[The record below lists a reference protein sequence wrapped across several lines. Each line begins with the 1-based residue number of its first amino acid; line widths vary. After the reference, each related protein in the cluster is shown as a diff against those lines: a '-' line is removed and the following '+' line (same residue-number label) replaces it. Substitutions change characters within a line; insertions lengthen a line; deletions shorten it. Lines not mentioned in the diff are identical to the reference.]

1 MSRSTHQSIKIMF
14 NKIKLLSLLAFMG
27 LLIVS
32 CSKTEVL
39 PESDAV
45 LVAKVNDGRIDM
57 QLSDAQIFALFE
69 SDFATP
75 DDMEEWNLMASG
87 SYYYLTAAGFEKETG
102 KHITVAIQTQ
112 QNGSELTLDPV
123 SSLNTAQNLQAA
135 QVKHK
140 CTGDGCN
147 CCGFLTNNGQI
158 YGCECRNR
166 LPGCTGGNSNCNH
179 SIEAAMVVG
188 G

>member
-14 NKIKLLSLLAFMG
+14 NKIKLLSLFAFMG

-69 SDFATP
+69 SDFA
-75 DDMEEWNLMASG
+75 
-87 SYYYLTAAGFEKETG
+87 FG
-102 KHITVAIQTQ
+102 K
-112 QNGSELTLDPV
+112 
-123 SSLNTAQNLQAA
+123 
-135 QVKHK
+135 
-140 CTGDGCN
+140 
-147 CCGFLTNNGQI
+147 
-158 YGCECRNR
+158 
-166 LPGCTGGNSNCNH
+166 LPIRWPGWYSPHG
-179 SIEAAMVVG
+179 
-188 G
+188 